1 MLKLIYCVKRRPELT
16 REEFDR
22 HWIEHHAPL
31 VRAQRELLGIR
42 RYIQTVPLANPE
54 AQRGLQASRGTEAV
68 DFDGCAE
75 VWYDDWETHLAARKT
90 PEGVRALQLLI
101 EDERRFI
108 DLGRSQ
114 LWYGT
119 ERSIISE

>member
-1 MLKLIYCVKRRPELT
+1 MLKVMYSVRRRSELT

-22 HWIEHHAPL
+22 YWIEHHAPL
-31 VRAQRELLGIR
+31 VRAHQDLLGIR

-54 AQRGLQASRGTEAV
+54 AQRALRASRGAEAV
-68 DFDGCAE
+68 DYDGLTE
-75 VWYDDWETHLAARKT
+75 VWYDDLETHLAVRKT
-90 PEGVRALQLLI
+90 PEGARAVQRLI

-108 DLGRSQ
+108 DLGSAQ
-114 LWYGT
+114 LWYGM

>member
-1 MLKLIYCVKRRPELT
+1 MLKLIYFARRRPELT

-22 HWIEHHAPL
+22 HWVEHHAPL
-31 VRAQRELLGIR
+31 VRAHRDVLGIR

-54 AQRGLQASRGTEAV
+54 AQRALQASRGSEAV
-68 DFDGCAE
+68 DLDGYTE
-75 VWYDDWETHLAARKT
+75 VWYDDLETLLAARKT
-90 PEGVRALQLLI
+90 PEGARALQALI

-108 DLGRSQ
+108 DLGRAQ

>member
-1 MLKLIYCVKRRPELT
+1 MLKLIMCVRRRPDLT

-22 HWIEHHAPL
+22 HWIERHAPL
-31 VRAQRELLGIR
+31 VRAHRDALGIR

-54 AQRGLQASRGTEAV
+54 AQYRLQASRGTEAV

-75 VWYDDWETHLAARKT
+75 LWYDDLETHFAARKT
-90 PEGVRALQLLI
+90 PEGARALQLLI
-101 EDERRFI
+101 EDERRFVDI
-108 DLGRSQ
+108 GRAQ

>member
-42 RYIQTVPLANPE
+42 RYIQTCPIG
-54 AQRGLQASRGTEAV
+54 QSRSP
-68 DFDGCAE
+68 
-75 VWYDDWETHLAARKT
+75 ART
-90 PEGVRALQLLI
+90 PGQPRNGGS
-101 EDERRFI
+101 RF
-108 DLGRSQ
+108 
-114 LWYGT
+114 
-119 ERSIISE
+119 